1 MSLRLRRRIASLV
14 GFFGLGMGTDAL
26 VVVWYRS
33 VSSHMVFLAMSV
45 SFLVTLVPFL
55 VTRKGIEARRPEL
68 FFAYALGAS
77 AGTLIGMIIQ
87 IS

>member
-1 MSLRLRRRIASLV
+1 MSRHLRRRIASLT
-14 GFFGLGMGTDAL
+14 GFFALGAGTDAL

-33 VSSHMVFLAMSV
+33 VSNHMVFLAMSV

-77 AGTLIGMIIQ
+77 AGTLIGMLVRL
-87 IS
+87 

>member
-1 MSLRLRRRIASLV
+1 MSLRLLKRIASLA
-14 GFFGLGMGTDAL
+14 GFFALGCATDVL
-26 VVVWYRS
+26 VVLWYRS

-77 AGTLIGMIIQ
+77 VGTLIGMMVRL
-87 IS
+87 

>member
-1 MSLRLRRRIASLV
+1 
-14 GFFGLGMGTDAL
+14 
-26 VVVWYRS
+26 
-33 VSSHMVFLAMSV
+33 MVFLAMSV

-77 AGTLIGMIIQ
+77 AGTLLGMMVRL
-87 IS
+87 